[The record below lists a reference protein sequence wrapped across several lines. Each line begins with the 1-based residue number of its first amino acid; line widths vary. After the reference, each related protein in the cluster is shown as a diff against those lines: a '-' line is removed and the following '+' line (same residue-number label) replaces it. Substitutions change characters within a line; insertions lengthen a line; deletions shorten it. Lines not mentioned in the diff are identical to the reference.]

1 MIDFFDSINLNYF
14 IKQRGKHYS
23 TYKSQKKIKK
33 NKNLILKVY
42 LDIKRGKKINK
53 KKFGNL

>member
-1 MIDFFDSINLNYF
+1 MESIILL
-14 IKQRGKHYS
+14 IKVK
-23 TYKSQKKIKK
+23 KKIKK